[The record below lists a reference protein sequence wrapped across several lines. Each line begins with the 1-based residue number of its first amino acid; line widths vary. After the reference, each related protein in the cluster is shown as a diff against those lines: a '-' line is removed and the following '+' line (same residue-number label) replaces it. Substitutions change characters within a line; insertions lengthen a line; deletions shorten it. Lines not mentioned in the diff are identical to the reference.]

1 MQTIETEHK
10 VLDVSPQAVAEA
22 MKRIGAKQVYD
33 DIRTITY
40 FDHTDGSLKKSGRG
54 DKADRGS

>member
-40 FDHTDGSLKKSGRG
+40 FDHTDGSLKKRARG
-54 DKADRGS
+54 